1 MKTFISVLLSLA
13 MAISGFF
20 GNIFAK
26 PKEPYIST
34 TQPSVTD
41 LVYIPDKTD
50 IELFNAVNEARE
62 ASGKEPLQ
70 LDTELCKLAYIR
82 AQEQAVLK
90 GHSRPDGT
98 RFITVFTK
106 NNYKCNKAGEN
117 ICIIGDSSTYS
128 PQKVTELWLNS
139 QSHKDIMI
147 REYWQKTGIAVFFND
162 GKVYCVQLFAC

>member
-34 TQPSVTD
+34 TQPSVTEY
-41 LVYIPDKTD
+41 YIPNGEDVK
-50 IELFNAVNEARE
+50 LFNAVNEARE
-62 ASGKEPLQ
+62 ASGKMQEPLQ
-70 LDTELCKLAYIR
+70 LDLELCKLAYIR
-82 AQEQAVLK
+82 AQEQAVSK
-90 GHSRPDGT
+90 GHTRPDGT
-98 RFITVFTK
+98 RFITVF
-106 NNYKCNKAGEN
+106 NEYNYKCKRAGEN

-139 QSHKDIMI
+139 QSHKSNMLNDKWI
-147 REYWQKTGIAVFFND
+147 KTGTAVINN
-162 GKVYCVQLFAC
+162 KYCVQLFAC

>member
-1 MKTFISVLLSLA
+1 MKTFISVLLSLT

-26 PKEPYIST
+26 PEEPVSST
-34 TQPSVTD
+34 AQSSVTD
-41 LVYIPDKTD
+41 LVYVPNEED
-50 IELFNAVNEARE
+50 IKLFNAVNEARKV
-62 ASGKEPLQ
+62 SGKEPLQ
-70 LDTELCKLAYIR
+70 LDPELCKLAYIR
-82 AQEQAVLK
+82 AQEQAVSK
-90 GHSRPDGT
+90 GHTRPDGT
-98 RFITVFTK
+98 RFITVFTE

-117 ICIIGDSSTYS
+117 ICIIADSSTYS

>member
-34 TQPSVTD
+34 TQPSVTEYY
-41 LVYIPDKTD
+41 VPNEED
-50 IELFNAVNEARE
+50 IKLFNAVNEARE
-62 ASGKEPLQ
+62 ASGKEPLR
-70 LDTELCKLAYIR
+70 LDPELCRLSYIR
-82 AQEQAVLK
+82 AQEQLFEK
-90 GHSRPDGT
+90 GHTRPDGT
-98 RFITVFTK
+98 RFITVFTE

-147 REYWQKTGIAVFFND
+147 REYWQKTGISVFFNN
-162 GKVYCVQLFAC
+162 GKVYCVQLFVC

>member
-26 PKEPYIST
+26 PEEHVSSAT
-34 TQPSVTD
+34 SVTD
-41 LVYIPDKTD
+41 LVYIPNKTD

-62 ASGKEPLQ
+62 ASGKEPLR
-70 LDTELCKLAYIR
+70 LDPELCRFAYIR
-82 AQEQAVLK
+82 AQEQLFEK
-90 GHSRPDGT
+90 RHFRPNGT
-98 RFITVFTK
+98 RFISVFNE

-162 GKVYCVQLFAC
+162 GKVYCVQLFVC

>member
-26 PKEPYIST
+26 PEEPAIST
-34 TQPSVTD
+34 AQPSVTD
-41 LVYIPDKTD
+41 LVYIPNKTD

-62 ASGKEPLQ
+62 AFGKEPLR
-70 LDTELCKLAYIR
+70 LDSELCRLAYIR
-82 AQEQAVLK
+82 AQEQLLEK
-90 GHSRPDGT
+90 GHTRPNGT
-98 RFITVFTK
+98 RFITVFTE

-139 QSHKDIMI
+139 QSHKDVLL
-147 REYWQKTGIAVFFND
+147 REYWQKTGISVFFNN
-162 GKVYCVQLFAC
+162 GKVYCVQLFVC